1 MYREQIREI
10 LEAHGRLQKP
20 IQALTDEAD
29 LYEAG
34 LTSLV
39 TVNLLLALEDAF
51 DVEFPDHLLNR
62 TTFQSIAT
70 LSEALEE
77 LVDV

>member
-10 LEAHGRLQKP
+10 LGAHGRLQTP
-20 IQALTDEAD
+20 IQTLTDEAD

-77 LVDV
+77 IVGV